1 MVAMKLPLT
10 LALVSSV
17 AASTVFAA
25 ENITRNGVTW
35 NATYEGD
42 VFPSAS
48 TPVWS
53 IYANSGSWTANNN
66 IPGIFTQDTFVG
78 SAGAWQVSTGFDNA
92 LSTGRTVE
100 ANLKLGINENYPN
113 AASGVVDLLVFG
125 GSRYMVFVV
134 GTNSVSMGG
143 TSTSSAV
150 VDMLSS
156 FNTLRVTYDS
166 TQTTDA
172 WKLYLNSDATPII
185 SSGSD
190 LGAALG
196 SPFYAVVFGDPTTSG
211 IGGESQWDYIS
222 WTDTGAFAVPEPA
235 VSYLL
240 IGAAGVIFGV
250 RVMRK
255 KRAGKLA

>member
-1 MVAMKLPLT
+1 MKLPLT
-10 LALVSSV
+10 FVLVSCV
-17 AASTVFAA
+17 AASSLSAA

-35 NATYEGD
+35 NGTFEGD

-66 IPGIFTQDTFVG
+66 TPGIFTQDTFIN

-100 ANLKLGINENYPN
+100 AKLKLGLNESYPN
-113 AASGVVDLLVFG
+113 AADGVVDLLVFG
-125 GSRYMVFVV
+125 GSRYMVFVL
-134 GTNSVSMGG
+134 GTNSISMGG
-143 TSTSSAV
+143 TSTSSAI
-150 VDMLSS
+150 VDMLSD

-166 TQTTDA
+166 TQATDA
-172 WKLYLNSDATPII
+172 WKLYLNSDSTPII

-190 LGAALG
+190 LGASAG
-196 SPFYAVVFGDPTTSG
+196 SPFYAVVFGDPTTGG
-211 IGGESQWDYIS
+211 IGGESQWDYVS
-222 WTDTGAFAVPEPA
+222 WTDTGAYAVPEPA
-235 VSYLL
+235 VSYLM

-250 RVMRK
+250 RVMRR